1 MQTFLPFPEF
11 VASAAALDDRRL
23 GKQRVETLQVM
34 GVLAEA
40 FWDNTTNKVTDRV
53 PRGWRS
59 HPVVLMWRGHE
70 GALLD
75 YQRATCDVW
84 TGRGF
89 NDTCYA
95 KTAALVAHR
104 FGTAPTAPPA
114 WLGDAEL
121 HRSHQSNLVRK
132 DPEIYGPRFP
142 GVPPDLP
149 YVWPVQAEPVARV
162 RRPARGTSAP

>member
-1 MQTFLPFPEF
+1 MQTFLPFPDF
-11 VASAAALDDRRL
+11 TASARTLDDRRL

-34 GVLAEA
+34 GVLVEA
-40 FWDNTTNKVTDRV
+40 YWDNPRAMVVDRV

-59 HPVVLMWRGHE
+59 HPVVLMWQGHA

-84 TGRGF
+84 IERGF

-95 KTAALVAHR
+95 KTLALATHR
-104 FGTAPTAPPA
+104 FGSSPPRAVPA

-132 DPEIYGPRFP
+132 DPELYGPLFP
-142 GVPPDLP
+142 GVPADLP
-149 YVWPVQAEPVARV
+149 YVWPV
-162 RRPARGTSAP
+162 TAPR